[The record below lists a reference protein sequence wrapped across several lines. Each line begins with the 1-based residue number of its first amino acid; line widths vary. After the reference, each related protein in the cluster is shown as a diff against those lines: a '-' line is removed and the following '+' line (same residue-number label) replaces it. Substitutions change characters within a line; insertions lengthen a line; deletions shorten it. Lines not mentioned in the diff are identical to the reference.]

1 MGDIHNLQIVISQ
14 SPLVNR
20 IHGGSHHGAA
30 NGAQILN
37 VIEQRETNRKM
48 SSVRELDE
56 SEKTEKEEARK
67 RRLKKASENQLI
79 DLYR

>member
-1 MGDIHNLQIVISQ
+1 MGDMHNLQVVISQ
-14 SPLVNR
+14 SSLVNR

-48 SSVRELDE
+48 SKVRELDE
-56 SEKTEKEEARK
+56 AEKTEKEDSRK
-67 RRLKKASENQLI
+67 RRLKKASEEHLI